1 MDAWKEGHQ
10 LSIEALA
17 VSHQFHVIIL
27 YDYWHTR
34 SDLLCVIGMHGL
46 HPAVRQLLIHDNVMG
61 TLASAGGLECFNFY
75 GGFSPHL
82 P

>member
-17 VSHQFHVIIL
+17 VSHQFHLIIL

-34 SDLLCVIGMHGL
+34 SDLLCVI
-46 HPAVRQLLIHDNVMG
+46 
-61 TLASAGGLECFNFY
+61 ECMAFTQPFINY
-75 GGFSPHL
+75 
-82 P
+82 